1 MAEMN
6 HGLHFETQNMFSLFG
21 RGGYWT
27 VKLDKD
33 NPCWKHIELMAK
45 EAHNPHPDYS
55 TMMAST
61 FVIRLLFNSKK
72 PMSENLILKRLRER
86 EITFYQ
92 PNISTLMIRLL
103 LLKVVKTVP
112 GRGYAISSEMQG
124 VIEEFKPT
132 I

>member
-6 HGLHFETQNMFSLFG
+6 HGLHFEAQNMFSLFG
-21 RGGYWT
+21 RGSYWS

-33 NPCWKHIELMAK
+33 NPCWKHIEHMAK

-61 FVIRLLFNSKK
+61 FVIRLLFISNK

-86 EITFYQ
+86 GITFYQ

-112 GRGYAISSEMQG
+112 GRGYAISNEMRI